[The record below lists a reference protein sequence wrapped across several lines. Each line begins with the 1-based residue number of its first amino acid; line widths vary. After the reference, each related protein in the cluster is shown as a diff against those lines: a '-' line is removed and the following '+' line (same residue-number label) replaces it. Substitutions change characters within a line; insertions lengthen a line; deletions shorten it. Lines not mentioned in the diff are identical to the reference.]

1 MTDTIPGIHH
11 VTSIASDPQA
21 NVDFYTE
28 VLGLRLVKRTVNFD
42 DKFTYHLYYGDET
55 GTPGTILTF
64 FPFVGATKGSVGAGQ
79 TTATAFV
86 VPPDAIDYWLDRLDD
101 LGVDRDDPEERFGET
116 VLPFRDHDGQP
127 LELVAGES
135 PVEPWAEGPVP
146 AEYAIRGFH
155 GVTLHTTDPESTAAV
170 LETMGFEREAADG
183 DRVRYRASGDR
194 ASVVDLLAREGPR
207 GRQGVGTVHHV
218 AFRTPDDERQRAW
231 RERLTDAGLS
241 VTPVKDRQYFRS
253 IYFREPGGVLF
264 EIATDPPGFTRDE
277 DAAELGSALKLP
289 PWLEEEREMIA
300 EQLPPISTPGETA

>member
-11 VTSIASDPQA
+11 VTSIASDPRE

-64 FPFVGATKGSVGAGQ
+64 FPFVGATRGTVGVGQ
-79 TTATAFV
+79 ASATAFV

-101 LGVDRDDPEERFGET
+101 LDVDRDDPEQRFDET
-116 VLPFRDHDGQP
+116 VIPLRDHDGQP

-135 PVEPWAEGPVP
+135 SVEPWAEGPVL

-155 GVTLHTTDPESTAAV
+155 GVTLHSADPESTAAV
-170 LETMGFEREAADG
+170 LETMGYEREASDG
-183 DRVRYRASGDR
+183 DRVRYRAPGDR

-218 AFRTPDDERQRAW
+218 AFRTATDETQREW
-231 RERLTDAGLS
+231 RERLTNAGLS

-264 EIATDPPGFTRDE
+264 EIATDAPGFTRDE
-277 DAAELGSALKLP
+277 DAAELGSDLKLP
-289 PWLEEEREMIA
+289 PWLEADRETI
-300 EQLPPISTPGETA
+300 EKQLPPISTRGETA